1 MEILQKTTS
10 EIDSKIGEQLDTNV
24 GQDAGVSSVENGSSL
39 NGESVMGEK
48 LETIAEEK
56 LVSFCGQV
64 LKEASDFQSSMGETT
79 NMNIHQ
85 VLELRSPVI
94 VKVLIAALYPQRVNS
109 RKLLKRLLNLTS
121 LRFLNYL
128 YVILMPGRTILTM
141 ECFKFRDFRKFKEM
155 IWIPESNRDTTS
167 DLTANE
173 VVHWGFW
180 LDKVA

>member
-1 MEILQKTTS
+1 MDRPPLNLLRQELAGTCIYMEILQKTTS

-155 IWIPESNRDTTS
+155 I
-167 DLTANE
+167 
-173 VVHWGFW
+173 
-180 LDKVA
+180 